1 MSVIITII
9 ASCLSVIV
17 IVLGFVYKTSRWVTK
32 QEEENKDIRSDTAHK
47 IEKAKSDCMHCIDL
61 EKEKMTAMKERI
73 DRHDTAI
80 ETVTKATTEMTLLVN
95 NINTSMRAEFK
106 SIGEKIDEMKKY
118 IEEQRNYDRRK
129 TSKTS
134 ND

>member
-1 MSVIITII
+1 MSVIVTII

-73 DRHDTAI
+73 DRHI
-80 ETVTKATTEMTLLVN
+80 ESNRNDCWLI
-95 NINTSMRAEFK
+95 INYAEFK
-106 SIGEKIDEMKKY
+106 MK
-118 IEEQRNYDRRK
+118 R
-129 TSKTS
+129 
-134 ND
+134 

>member
-1 MSVIITII
+1 M
-9 ASCLSVIV
+9 L
-17 IVLGFVYKTSRWVTK
+17 F
-32 QEEENKDIRSDTAHK
+32 RS
-47 IEKAKSDCMHCIDL
+47 
-61 EKEKMTAMKERI
+61 KERI

-129 TSKTS
+129 TSKAS

>member
-1 MSVIITII
+1 MGTVQVILAII
-9 ASCLSVIV
+9 GSSLAIIG

-32 QEEENKDIRSDTAHK
+32 QEEENKDIRSDTEHK
-47 IEKAKSDCMHCIDL
+47 IEKAKSDCMHCIDI
-61 EKEKMTAMKERI
+61 EKEKREAMKERI

-129 TSKTS
+129 TS

>member
-1 MSVIITII
+1 M
-9 ASCLSVIV
+9 
-17 IVLGFVYKTSRWVTK
+17 TK
-32 QEEENKDIRSDTAHK
+32 QEEENKDTSDTAHK

-95 NINTSMRAEFK
+95 NINTMRAEFK
-106 SIGEKIDEMKKY
+106 VK
-118 IEEQRNYDRRK
+118 R
-129 TSKTS
+129 
-134 ND
+134 